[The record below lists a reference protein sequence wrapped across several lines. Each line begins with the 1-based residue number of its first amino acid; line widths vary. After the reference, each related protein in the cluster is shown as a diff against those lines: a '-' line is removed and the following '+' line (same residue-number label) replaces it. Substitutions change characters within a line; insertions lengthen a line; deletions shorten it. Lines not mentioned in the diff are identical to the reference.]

1 MKKFIILVLLVVSI
15 LGCAMLTSCSSSN
28 ETKISSSFPG
38 FYFVDVSSRCVY
50 AYIEMGSGK
59 SSTAGIIEVYAEDG
73 THLRYDGEL
82 PSTSSQFVKI
92 DAEELGLLPANI
104 VRVDV

>member
-1 MKKFIILVLLVVSI
+1 MKKFVILIALVATI

-38 FYFVDVSSRCVY
+38 FYYVDVSSRCVY

-59 SSTAGIIEVYAEDG
+59 SSTAGIFNVYAEDG
-73 THLRYDGEL
+73 SLLRYEGEL
-82 PSTSSQFVKI
+82 PVTSAQFVKV
-92 DAEELGLLPANI
+92 DAEDLGLLPANI
-104 VRVDV
+104 VRVDN